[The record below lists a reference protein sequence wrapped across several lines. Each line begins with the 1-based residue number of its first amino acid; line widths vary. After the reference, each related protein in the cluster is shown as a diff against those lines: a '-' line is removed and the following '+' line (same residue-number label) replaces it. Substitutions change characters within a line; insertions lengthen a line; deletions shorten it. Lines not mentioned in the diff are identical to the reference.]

1 MFKLDEKK
9 YQNTILYFA
18 KNIGKGSVRGKKKMY
33 KLLFYLDFDF
43 FEKYEKPI
51 TGTIYHKLKMG
62 PAPSYFDTITS
73 DLEKNKALSIT
84 KRKTAPG
91 YNDTIVYKSLKDPDM
106 SVFSQKEI
114 QMLKRIT
121 DLYGGKSGTELEK
134 LSHSEAPYMAVED
147 GEEIPLELSFYRGT
161 DFS

>member
-1 MFKLDEKK
+1 
-9 YQNTILYFA
+9 
-18 KNIGKGSVRGKKKMY
+18 
-33 KLLFYLDFDF
+33 
-43 FEKYEKPI
+43 
-51 TGTIYHKLKMG
+51 MG